1 MRPGEKTLNRLDWA
15 GRGDAITC
23 ERLAHALEIRGKKLE
38 QLAMDLRIYDGD
50 GLDHSEL
57 CDLRKCAATAQ
68 MAGRQMRRL
77 GTVLRSS
84 R

>member
-1 MRPGEKTLNRLDWA
+1 MRHGNSALNKLDWS
-15 GRGDAITC
+15 RRRESITC
-23 ERLAHALEIRGKKLE
+23 DRLAHALEIRGKKLE
-38 QLAMDLRIYDGD
+38 ELAMDLRMYDGD

-57 CDLRKCAATAQ
+57 CDLRKCASTAQ